1 MSLRSSCR
9 LRSDV
14 LSIYLANRHFDT
26 LARVRKATFF
36 CWNGSSFFPK
46 GRNGFPKQAPR
57 FPKDQFFDQRSDGA
71 TAAHGKLFSAC
82 KRNQSA
88 YDHEKIYQQNHDTM
102 ICNIKTLLATGAFLL
117 VGALAVTAQ
126 PFSLPALGYAYDALE
141 PYIDAETM
149 EIHHS
154 RHHQAYANNL
164 NNSVKGT
171 RFEEWP
177 LENLLLSASKRGTAI
192 RNNGGG
198 HYNHTL
204 FWEILSPAPA
214 KAPTG
219 ALLAAIQR
227 DFQNLDELKS
237 QLNKAAATRF
247 GSGWAWLYVTVDKKL
262 AVGSSPNQ
270 DNPIMDVS
278 PERGIPILGIDVWE
292 HAYYLKYQN
301 KRGDYLAAIW
311 NVLDWDAVGR
321 KYAAA
326 LEDPLLKRIELSAWA
341 ALQDFHGVMSQTF
354 HPAEEGDFKP
364 IMQRS
369 GEMAAKAKMLLE
381 SPIPASFRN
390 DKVANSIKLL
400 ATEAEA
406 LDEMVKKKVDEAK
419 VKTALFALHDRFHEV
434 MKECND

>member
-1 MSLRSSCR
+1 
-9 LRSDV
+9 
-14 LSIYLANRHFDT
+14 
-26 LARVRKATFF
+26 
-36 CWNGSSFFPK
+36 
-46 GRNGFPKQAPR
+46 
-57 FPKDQFFDQRSDGA
+57 
-71 TAAHGKLFSAC
+71 
-82 KRNQSA
+82 
-88 YDHEKIYQQNHDTM
+88 M
-102 ICNIKTLLATGAFLL
+102 ICNIKTLLATGTFLFAAML
-117 VGALAVTAQ
+117 VVTGQ
-126 PFSLPALGYAYDALE
+126 PFSLPALQYSYDALE

-154 RHHQAYANNL
+154 RHHQAYVNNL
-164 NNSVKGT
+164 NNSVKDS

-177 LENLLLSASKRGTAI
+177 LERLLLSASKRGAAVQ
-192 RNNGGG
+192 NNGGG

-204 FWEILSPAPA
+204 FWEILSPTPA

-219 ALLAAIQR
+219 ALLQAIQR
-227 DFQNLDELKS
+227 DIGSVEQLKD
-237 QLNKAAATRF
+237 QLNKAASTRF
-247 GSGWAWLYVTVDKKL
+247 GSGWAWLYLTVDKKL
-262 AVGSSPNQ
+262 AVSSSPNQ
-270 DNPIMDVS
+270 DNPIMDLS

-321 KYAAA
+321 KYAEA

-354 HPAEEGDFKP
+354 HPAEEGNFKP

-369 GEMAAKAKMLLE
+369 GEMAAKAKVLRE

-390 DKVANSIKLL
+390 EKVANSIKLL

-406 LDEMVKKKVDEAK
+406 LDKMVKKKVDEAK
-419 VKTALFALHDRFHEV
+419 VKTALFTLHDRFHEV